1 MTPSRHAGMQRK
13 AIGSAVND
21 GWLISSASRQP
32 RRPGNSA
39 SGHTL
44 TAGKRRL
51 VSDPQK
57 ALSYQRALAV
67 FTRIVDE
74 PASVPGLLQNAAAQV
89 ARITHIKHVKI
100 LAIAPIGAISWS
112 RPASAGSP
120 AWSAMSALAP
130 TGFPRPAAL
139 SKPARR
145 SRSRTSRTI
154 RNSATPTCCASTA
167 LCQCSTCPIFVD
179 GTHWGV
185 LEVDTVEKTTFAEF
199 EVHSLAIFANIL
211 GVSLAKD
218 AARNAAAKAMSLISD
233 SKSETEI
240 MLRELQHR
248 MKNNL
253 QVIVSFLALQGRE
266 SASEEARERIGRVM
280 DRVMAIGLAHDQLS
294 FKKGASTVD
303 MRDYLKALCANIDP
317 RRPNLTID
325 KEFESISIPLD
336 RAVPIGLILNE
347 LVTNSVKYAFEE
359 EGGGVINITFRLN
372 ETIGEAE
379 LCVRDNGR
387 GMGQARSGSL
397 GLRLVESL
405 SRQLGGRLTT
415 PEVRK
420 GTKTVLT
427 LPYSV

>member
-1 MTPSRHAGMQRK
+1 MGAP
-13 AIGSAVND
+13 VF
-21 GWLISSASRQP
+21 
-32 RRPGNSA
+32 
-39 SGHTL
+39 
-44 TAGKRRL
+44 
-51 VSDPQK
+51 DPQK
-57 ALSYQRALAV
+57 ALNYQRALAT
-67 FTRIVDE
+67 FTRIVGE

-100 LAIAPIGAISWS
+100 LRYRPDRGDLLVEAGVGWKPGVVGHVSFGADRFSAPGRSMQTGAPVAVEDIANDPEFRYADVLREHSI
-112 RPASAGSP
+112 
-120 AWSAMSALAP
+120 MSVL
-130 TGFPRPAAL
+130 
-139 SKPARR
+139 
-145 SRSRTSRTI
+145 
-154 RNSATPTCCASTA
+154 NV
-167 LCQCSTCPIFVD
+167 PIFVD

-218 AARNAAAKAMSLISD
+218 AARIAAAKAASLFND
-233 SKSETEI
+233 GKFETEI

-253 QVIVSFLALQGRE
+253 QVIVSFLAMQGRE

-294 FKKGASTVD
+294 FKKSASSVD

-325 KEFESISIPLD
+325 TEFESVSIPLD

-347 LVTNSVKYAFEE
+347 VVTNSVKYAFDEE
-359 EGGGVINITFRLN
+359 GGVINVTFRVN

-387 GMGQARSGSL
+387 GMGPARVGSL

-415 PEVRK
+415 PEVSK
-420 GTKTVLT
+420 GTTTVLT
-427 LPYSV
+427 FPYSV

>member
-1 MTPSRHAGMQRK
+1 V
-13 AIGSAVND
+13 ID
-21 GWLISSASRQP
+21 P
-32 RRPGNSA
+32 R
-39 SGHTL
+39 
-44 TAGKRRL
+44 
-51 VSDPQK
+51 K

-74 PASVPGLLQNAAAQV
+74 SASVPGLLQNAAAQV
-89 ARITHIKHVKI
+89 ARITHIEHVKI
-100 LAIAPIGAISWS
+100 LRYRPDRGDLLVEAGVGWKPGVVGHVSFGADRFSAPGRSLQTGTPVAVEDIANDPEFRYADVLREHSIVSV
-112 RPASAGSP
+112 
-120 AWSAMSALAP
+120 L
-130 TGFPRPAAL
+130 
-139 SKPARR
+139 
-145 SRSRTSRTI
+145 
-154 RNSATPTCCASTA
+154 NV
-167 LCQCSTCPIFVD
+167 PIFVE

-211 GVSLAKD
+211 GMSLAKD
-218 AARNAAAKAMSLISD
+218 AARNAAAKAASLISD
-233 SKSETEI
+233 SKFETEI

-253 QVIVSFLALQGRE
+253 QVIVSFLALQGRA

-294 FKKGASTVD
+294 FKKSASSVD

-325 KEFESISIPLD
+325 TEFEPISIPLD

-347 LVTNSVKYAFEE
+347 LVTNSVKYAFDEK
-359 EGGGVINITFRLN
+359 GGVINVTFRVN

-379 LCVRDNGR
+379 LCVCDNGR
-387 GMGQARSGSL
+387 GMGPARSGSL
-397 GLRLVESL
+397 GLRLVEGL
-405 SRQLGGRLTT
+405 SRQLGGRLTI
-415 PEVRK
+415 PDVPK

-427 LPYSV
+427 VPYSV

>member
-1 MTPSRHAGMQRK
+1 
-13 AIGSAVND
+13 V
-21 GWLISSASRQP
+21 L
-32 RRPGNSA
+32 
-39 SGHTL
+39 
-44 TAGKRRL
+44 
-51 VSDPQK
+51 DPQK
-57 ALSYQRALAV
+57 ALNYQRALAT

-74 PASVPGLLQNAAAQV
+74 PASVPGLLQNAVAQV

-100 LAIAPIGAISWS
+100 LRYRPDRGDLIIEAGVGWKPGVVGHVCFGADRFSAPGRSMQTGAPVAVEDIANDPEFRYADVLREHSIISV
-112 RPASAGSP
+112 
-120 AWSAMSALAP
+120 L
-130 TGFPRPAAL
+130 
-139 SKPARR
+139 
-145 SRSRTSRTI
+145 
-154 RNSATPTCCASTA
+154 NV
-167 LCQCSTCPIFVD
+167 PIFVD

-218 AARNAAAKAMSLISD
+218 AARIAAAKAESLINE
-233 SKSETEI
+233 SKSEAEI

-253 QVIVSFLALQGRE
+253 QVIVSFLSLQGRE
-266 SASEEARERIGRVM
+266 SANEEARERIGRVM

-294 FKKGASTVD
+294 FKKSASSVD

-325 KEFESISIPLD
+325 AEFESVSIPLD

-347 LVTNSVKYAFEE
+347 LVTNSVKYAFDE
-359 EGGGVINITFRLN
+359 EGGIINVTFRVN

-379 LCVRDNGR
+379 LRVRDNGR
-387 GMGQARSGSL
+387 GMGPARVGSL

-415 PEVRK
+415 PEVPK
-420 GTKTVLT
+420 GTTTVLT
-427 LPYSV
+427 FPYSM

>member
-1 MTPSRHAGMQRK
+1 
-13 AIGSAVND
+13 VF
-21 GWLISSASRQP
+21 
-32 RRPGNSA
+32 
-39 SGHTL
+39 
-44 TAGKRRL
+44 
-51 VSDPQK
+51 DPQK
-57 ALSYQRALAV
+57 ALNYQRALAM

-89 ARITHIKHVKI
+89 ARITHIEHVKV
-100 LAIAPIGAISWS
+100 LRYRPDRGDLLVEAGVGWKPGVVGHVSFGADRFSAPGRSMQTGAPVAVEDIANDPEFRYADVLREHGIVSV
-112 RPASAGSP
+112 
-120 AWSAMSALAP
+120 L
-130 TGFPRPAAL
+130 
-139 SKPARR
+139 
-145 SRSRTSRTI
+145 
-154 RNSATPTCCASTA
+154 NV
-167 LCQCSTCPIFVD
+167 PIFVD

-199 EVHSLAIFANIL
+199 EIHSLAIFANIL
-211 GVSLAKD
+211 GLSLAKD
-218 AARNAAAKAMSLISD
+218 AAGIAAAKATSLIND

-294 FKKGASTVD
+294 FKNSASSVD

-325 KEFESISIPLD
+325 TEFEAVNIPLD

-347 LVTNSVKYAFEE
+347 LVTNSVKYAFDEE
-359 EGGGVINITFRLN
+359 GGVINVTFRVN

-379 LCVRDNGR
+379 LCVSDNGR
-387 GMGQARSGSL
+387 GMGPARAGSL
-397 GLRLVESL
+397 GLRLVDSL
-405 SRQLGGRLTT
+405 SRQLGGRLTM
-415 PEVRK
+415 PEVPK
-420 GTKTVLT
+420 GTTTMLT
-427 LPYSV
+427 FPYSV